1 MDYRPNGVNPTTQN
15 IRNIGLLARLSM
27 PDMGNASRITVA
39 DNIRLLMDLRGLN
52 KHTLSL
58 KSGVS
63 NRMIGKMLADDGSA
77 PTTATLDKI
86 AAALDVQ
93 PWQLLVPDGHNNA
106 ALSKNAEKVLAGYC
120 AAGEDGRRIMETQA
134 DYLINR
140 NPANSSPG
148 GPPIKK
154 DSSRS

>member
-1 MDYRPNGVNPTTQN
+1 MVYSPIPCQDPL
-15 IRNIGLLARLSM
+15 RNIGNIGPPARLSM
-27 PDMGNASRITVA
+27 PGMDDASRITVA
-39 DNIRLLMDLRGLN
+39 DNIRLLMALRGLN

-63 NRMIGKMLADDGSA
+63 NRMIGKMLADDGSS

-86 AAALDVQ
+86 AGALGVQ
-93 PWQLLVPDGHNNA
+93 PWQLLVPDGHDNA